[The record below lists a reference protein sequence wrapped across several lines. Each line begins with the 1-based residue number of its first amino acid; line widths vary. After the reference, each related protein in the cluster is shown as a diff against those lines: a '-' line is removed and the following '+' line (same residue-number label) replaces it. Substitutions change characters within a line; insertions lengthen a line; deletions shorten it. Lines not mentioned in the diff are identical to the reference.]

1 MIKFILRRLLV
12 MVPTFFVVSLLT
24 FIIIQLPPGDYVT
37 TTIANLAATG
47 EAANLEKVELLR
59 KQAGL
64 DLPLP
69 VQYFRWVTHMLTGDL
84 GHSMLYA
91 KPVADLIWERLGLT
105 TFIAIVA
112 LLVAWIIALPIGIYS
127 AVRQYGVVDYT
138 ATTGALVG
146 TATPPFLMAL
156 VFLFLANRYL
166 GISLGGLFSDEFVNA
181 AWSWARAVDF
191 SKHVWLPVII
201 LAISAAGG
209 MMRTMRANLLDQM
222 QMQYVTTA
230 RAKGLPEWRVIVK
243 HPVRVAINP
252 LISTIG
258 WMLPQMISAM
268 VIVDVVLSLP
278 TTGPLLLNALYAQD
292 MYLAGALVMMMSVL
306 TMFGTLISDVLLAW
320 VDPRI
325 RFEAGAE

>member
-1 MIKFILRRLLV
+1 MIRFVVRRLLV
-12 MVPTFFVVSLLT
+12 MVPTFLVVSLLT
-24 FIIIQLPPGDYVT
+24 FIVIQLPPGDYVT
-37 TTIANLAATG
+37 TTVANLAATG
-47 EAANLEKVELLR
+47 EAANVEKVELLR
-59 KQAGL
+59 KQYGL

-69 VQYFRWVTHMLTGDL
+69 LQYVRWVKGMLVGDF
-84 GHSMLYA
+84 GNSMLMQ
-91 KPVADLIWERLGLT
+91 KPVASLIWERLGLT
-105 TFIAIVA
+105 TFIALAA
-112 LLVAWIIALPIGIYS
+112 LLLAWIIALPVGIYS
-127 AVRQYGVVDYT
+127 AVRQYGIIDYT

-156 VFLFLANRYL
+156 VFLFFANRYL
-166 GISLGGLFSDEFVNA
+166 GVSLGGLFSDSFINA
-181 AWSWARAVDF
+181 PWSFARALDF
-191 SKHVWLPVII
+191 SRHVWLPVII

-209 MMRTMRANLLDQM
+209 MMRTLRANLLDQM

-243 HPVRVAINP
+243 HPVRVALNP

-306 TMFGTLISDVLLAW
+306 TMFGTLISDVMLAW
-320 VDPRI
+320 LDPRI
-325 RFEAGAE
+325 RFEGGRQ